1 MANLTYRTPGA
12 VAPTATTVKDSALT
26 YEEMDGNWKSI
37 SDETDVA
44 KDTAKFSNRVLTGV
58 TGSNAITANSDPVS
72 TAYAVG
78 QVYHFVAAADNTGAV
93 TININGL
100 GVKSITKSGSEAL
113 SPLDLRVG
121 QAYSIFYDGVQ
132 FQLNGG
138 VNQASAGGLIFE
150 NSSVATTSYTLTAG
164 KNGMSAG
171 PITVATDVTITVPVG
186 SSWTIV

>member
-44 KDTAKFSNRVLTGV
+44 KDIAKFSNRVLTGV

-72 TAYAVG
+72 TAYALG
-78 QVYHFVAAADNTGAV
+78 QVYHFVAAADNTSAV

-100 GVKSITKSGSEAL
+100 GVKSITKAGDD
-113 SPLDLRVG
+113 PLGMYDLRVG
-121 QAYSIFYDGVQ
+121 QAYAIFYDGTK
-132 FQLNGG
+132 FQLSSSSS
-138 VNQASAGGLIFE
+138 QATAGFFFE
-150 NSSVATTSYTLTAG
+150 NNNTVTQNYTFTPG
-164 KNGMSAG
+164 KNAMSAG
-171 PITVATDVTITVPVG
+171 PITVASGITVTVPVG
-186 SSWTIV
+186 SAWTIV

>member
-44 KDTAKFSNRVLTGV
+44 KDIAKFSNRVLTGV

-72 TAYAVG
+72 TAYALG
-78 QVYHFVAAADNTGAV
+78 QVYHFVAAADNTSAV

-100 GVKSITKSGSEAL
+100 GVKSITKAGDD
-113 SPLDLRVG
+113 PLGMYDLRVG
-121 QAYSIFYDGVQ
+121 QAYAIFYDGTK
-132 FQLNGG
+132 FQLSSSSS
-138 VNQASAGGLIFE
+138 QATAGFFFE
-150 NSSVATTSYTLTAG
+150 NDSTVTQNYTFTPG
-164 KNGMSAG
+164 KNAMSAG
-171 PITVATDVTITVPVG
+171 PITVATGITVTVPVG
-186 SSWTIV
+186 SAWTIV

>member
-44 KDTAKFSNRVLTGV
+44 KDIAKFSNRVLTGV

-72 TAYAVG
+72 TAYALG
-78 QVYHFVAAADNTGAV
+78 QVYHFVAVADNTGPV

-100 GVKSITKSGSEAL
+100 GAKSITKAGDD
-113 SPLDLRVG
+113 PLGMYNLRVG
-121 QAYSIFYDGVQ
+121 QAYAIFYDGTK
-132 FQLNGG
+132 FQLNSSSS
-138 VNQASAGGLIFE
+138 QATAGFFFE
-150 NSSVATTSYTLTAG
+150 NDNTVTQNYTFTPG
-164 KNGMSAG
+164 KNAMSAG
-171 PITVATDVTITVPVG
+171 PITVASGITVTVPVG
-186 SSWTIV
+186 SAWTIV